1 MLSWRDIDTL
11 HVEDAFGHWQAA
23 ERLGLDCP
31 LDVFEQLFHERGV
44 IIPSAAASIDWL
56 RVRWSEERLSGA
68 ELRGV
73 TVDRFFQR
81 AVDEARAV
89 TVEAGLYDDRPEVIA
104 AWRQE
109 HTWIVPPVLLRG
121 EVTGATHR
129 YALLAGNTRLGN
141 LLGLMDRQEVGE
153 SQRHRVWLGA
163 LLPP

>member
-1 MLSWRDIDTL
+1 MLSSRDIEAL
-11 HVEDAFGHWQAA
+11 RVEDAFGHWQAA

-31 LDVFEQLFHERGV
+31 LDVFGQLFHEHDVV
-44 IIPSAAASIDWL
+44 IAGAASGIDWL
-56 RVRWSEERLSGA
+56 RVGWSEERLSGA

-81 AVDEARAV
+81 AVDEARSL
-89 TVEAGLYDDRPEVIA
+89 TIEAGLTDDRPEVVA

-121 EVTGATHR
+121 EVTGAVHR
-129 YALLAGNTRLGN
+129 HALLAGNTRLGN